1 MQLPL
6 VENTH
11 VMIRA
16 FNGEGCRSNELT
28 EWWRALSATVHKCSF
43 VTARRDGRAW
53 PPVCTLYVDRGLCCV
68 EEMRCLSMPLW
79 RFTKTETVTERA
91 RERGRMLRP
100 HYIQC
105 TSVLAASSRV
115 TPVSKVNQTGTI
127 RLIKHASPWRAF
139 SSGSQICFPRA
150 PADVMATDKREWVT
164 PVWAATSLRPVNGR
178 KQPFDPHLSWENTA
192 VMQFGMASQRFVLLR
207 VAVIWC
213 TITN

>member
-28 EWWRALSATVHKCSF
+28 EWWRALSAAVHECSF
-43 VTARRDGRAW
+43 VTARRRKSLTPGLHA
-53 PPVCTLYVDRGLCCV
+53 VCWQRPLLCRRN
-68 EEMRCLSMPLW
+68 EMSVCAAVA
-79 RFTKTETVTERA
+79 FTKTETVTERA

-164 PVWAATSLRPVNGR
+164 PVWATTSLRPENSR

-192 VMQFGMASQRFVLLR
+192 VMQFGMASQHFFVLLR
-207 VAVIWC
+207 DAVIWC